1 MKKIVITGA
10 NGLIGNSLSKF
21 LENKLNLLDIYFCTH
36 LPGVGS
42 TFRKPEAGMFLQA
55 SREHDIDLEG
65 YFPNVD
71 DGGRDA
77 DDEVFSIIHNEL
89 KKLI

>member
-1 MKKIVITGA
+1 MKNLGQRKERVDVATVTIMDKIR
-10 NGLIGNSLSKF
+10 
-21 LENKLNLLDIYFCTH
+21 DYFW
-36 LPGVGS
+36 
-42 TFRKPEAGMFLQA
+42 
-55 SREHDIDLEG
+55 REHDIDLEG